1 MDTGR
6 MPRFLERPATN
17 AAHVVQPFGEC
28 VGCGSGIYPRKCTT
42 PGKSFGDGVVVPFF
56 PIERRVRIYTDEEAR
71 LLLRQP
77 LSKVSNSSWLPPSR
91 NAY

>member
-1 MDTGR
+1 
-6 MPRFLERPATN
+6 
-17 AAHVVQPFGEC
+17 
-28 VGCGSGIYPRKCTT
+28 
-42 PGKSFGDGVVVPFF
+42 VPFF